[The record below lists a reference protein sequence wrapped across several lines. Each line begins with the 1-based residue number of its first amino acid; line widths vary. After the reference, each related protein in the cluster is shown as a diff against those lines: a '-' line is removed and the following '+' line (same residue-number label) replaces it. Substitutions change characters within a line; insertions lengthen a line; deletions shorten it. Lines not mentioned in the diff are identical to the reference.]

1 MQQPG
6 LRQVFENEFLTV
18 SLLRRAKADESG
30 SEQSSDEESEE
41 ENTRVLEFGQSDQ
54 RGDLEKAETVNHLEE
69 RKRNVEKQLQQAEMS
84 Q

>member
-1 MQQPG
+1 
-6 LRQVFENEFLTV
+6 V

>member
-1 MQQPG
+1 M
-6 LRQVFENEFLTV
+6 

-69 RKRNVEKQLQQAEMS
+69 RKRNVERQLQQAEMS

>member
-1 MQQPG
+1 M
-6 LRQVFENEFLTV
+6 